1 LSIAL
6 AAWLADHPRV
16 RMPALV
22 ASAVLMAFFAA
33 QFATWHWV
41 A

>member
-1 LSIAL
+1 MWL
-6 AAWLADHPRV
+6 AAWLGERPRA
-16 RMPALV
+16 RAPALIC
-22 ASAVLMAFFAA
+22 SALLMAFFAG